1 MSSARGGPSE
11 AGGGGA
17 VCDMPELI
25 HLREAFPSN
34 TPEFTPTFT
43 LLNEL
48 NSQYKRA
55 LSNPSIAETVRN
67 DLLGRILT
75 PDVKVQIFP
84 ILAQLFD
91 AQARGDVTQGDIDR
105 ILNCI
110 LEALS
115 KDLPLISIISMVA
128 RMYLKAFYNNS
139 PVRLALAVSFVGSS
153 GYLAWVGGMNQL
165 ASLGTTTCATI
176 LSIMA
181 NCAHLGYDPAQYL
194 QQYNSIL
201 GESFV
206 NSLGGTIEF
215 IIPSPGSAFAMSTVF
230 LMGQIYGSG
239 QFPPAHDLLQA
250 HQGARGGVALNM
262 PAAAAAAVPA
272 LEPVEVA
279 AAMAAAGALAAGGD
293 AAAAT
298 AAATAART
306 NADLI
311 NDATAAIAA
320 AATAAAAAAGPAAAG
335 PAAAADSIFRIMF
348 NELVNVAGVVKTVTI
363 NHLCRLVDLCRE
375 IVHTRPGQM
384 VNQTN
389 SIGYRANV
397 CAIACINSF
406 IDTLDTQAAN
416 VGLDRE
422 IMRSYGLLE
431 SMFPCSMRERN
442 ETKAKQEII
451 LTAHRIKDAVIE
463 CLKRTDANY
472 DITKLE
478 RACVVFTSELTKA
491 KIDAFNSR
499 ELGHILEMLILAAQ
513 EVQFEVPNDEVADAL
528 ADDPQLYQEPS
539 DSMEVAGPYTPLH
552 ARDSDI
558 KELFDRALQDNPRV
572 FRTEEEKKR
581 MVNAKSAIYN
591 ATFGWID
598 SIVGLCKQSRD
609 AKFFQCV
616 STEIRE
622 VGRGMAH
629 SIGRPGLG
637 AEVALLR
644 RPDLFPFIASL
655 ERLLT
660 GPWAPVLAD
669 ISRMKMD
676 EGKEYAEIVQILCQK
691 YNITRR
697 KDFVGYLRMLST
709 RAKLE
714 KIMNLNGD
722 LKLVIRRLSRPG
734 PNGTVEFFNRGDLT
748 MGIGGSNL
756 AINERGMFE
765 ALAILSFDFVDAN
778 YTLPRLANSTLVAAK
793 EVGSSLKNKLWN
805 SVNSLGC
812 MIPGGQGPAV
822 VAAEEQLNPVVELM
836 DRLPPAAAVVPPEA
850 AGVPPAA
857 AGVPPEAAGVP
868 AENAL
873 MPPSL
878 SMELVNTANGV
889 MNVMCDIESE
899 YQLVSRAGDGGGGAG
914 DGGGDGAGGGGDGAG
929 GGGAGYEEVQ
939 KATLAAHFVHTNT
952 EGMEKQKQV
961 VSFGDVLEGAGG
973 GAAAPLPPAA
983 APLPPGAAPLPP
995 VAAKVYKKRRLGG
1008 RSRSHKRP
1016 TSKRTRRKAS
1026 AKKHQSKKH
1035 KQNSRRRRSSRKA
1048 SRKN

>member
-1 MSSARGGPSE
+1 MSRARGGPSA
-11 AGGGGA
+11 AGGGVGG
-17 VCDMPELI
+17 CDMPELI
-25 HLREAFPSN
+25 HLREAFPSDKRN
-34 TPEFTPTFT
+34 EFTPTFT
-43 LLNEL
+43 LLDEL
-48 NSQYKRA
+48 NTQYKQA
-55 LSNPSIAETVRN
+55 LSNPSIAETVRK
-67 DLLGRILT
+67 DLLERILT
-75 PDVKVQIFP
+75 ADVKGQIFP

-91 AQARGDVTQGDIDR
+91 ARVRGDVTQGDIDR

-181 NCAHLGYDPAQYL
+181 NCAHLGYNPTQYL
-194 QQYNSIL
+194 QEYKSIL

-215 IIPSPGSAFAMSTVF
+215 IIPSAGSAFAMSNVF

-250 HQGARGGVALNM
+250 HQERARGGVALNM
-262 PAAAAAAVPA
+262 PAAAAAAAVPA
-272 LEPVEVA
+272 LDPVEVA
-279 AAMAAAGALAAGGD
+279 AAMAAARALAAGGD

-306 NADLI
+306 NEALI
-311 NDATAAIAA
+311 TEARAAIAA
-320 AATAAAAAAGPAAAG
+320 AATAAAAAAGPAAA
-335 PAAAADSIFRIMF
+335 ADSILRIMF

-363 NHLCRLVDLCRE
+363 NYLCRLVDLCRE

-384 VNQTN
+384 GLQTN
-389 SIGYRANV
+389 SIDYRANV

-406 IDTLDTQAAN
+406 IDTLDTQAAT

-422 IMRSYGLLE
+422 IMRSYGLLQ
-431 SMFPCSMRERN
+431 SMFPCSMRGRN
-442 ETKAKQEII
+442 ETEAKQEII

-463 CLKRTDANY
+463 CLKTDPRY

-478 RACVVFTSELTKA
+478 RACVVFTSELTKD
-491 KIDAFNSR
+491 KINAFNSR
-499 ELGHILEMLILAAQ
+499 ELGHILEMLMLAAQ
-513 EVQFEVPNDEVADAL
+513 EVQFEVPNEEVADAL
-528 ADDPQLYQEPS
+528 ADDPQLYKEPS
-539 DSMEVAGPYTPLH
+539 DIDSIDVVGSYTPLH

-558 KELFDRALQDNPRV
+558 KELFDSALQDNPRV

-581 MVNAKSAIYN
+581 MVNAKSGIYN

-676 EGKEYAEIVQILCQK
+676 EGKEYAEIVGILCEK

-697 KDFVGYLRMLST
+697 EDFVGYLRMLST

-914 DGGGDGAGGGGDGAG
+914 DGAAAAAAAASAAGD
-929 GGGAGYEEVQ
+929 YEEVQ
-939 KATLAAHFVHTNT
+939 RVTLAAHVDPMPQGQ
-952 EGMEKQKQV
+952 E
-961 VSFGDVLEGAGG
+961 GDVSEGEAAVPGAGNISSLKRGSKNAHGAKIPNAG
-973 GAAAPLPPAA
+973 G
-983 APLPPGAAPLPP
+983 
-995 VAAKVYKKRRLGG
+995 K
-1008 RSRSHKRP
+1008 S
-1016 TSKRTRRKAS
+1016 RTRRRRSTSSTRSSTTRGRKATS
-1026 AKKHQSKKH
+1026 RRNQSKKH
-1035 KQNSRRRRSSRKA
+1035 KQSSRRRRTSRRA

>member
-1 MSSARGGPSE
+1 MEGW
-11 AGGGGA
+11 A
-17 VCDMPELI
+17 VAICLN
-25 HLREAFPSN
+25 LRDAFPSDKRN
-34 TPEFTPTFT
+34 EFTPTFT
-43 LLNEL
+43 LLDEL
-48 NSQYKRA
+48 NTQYKQA
-55 LSNPSIAETVRN
+55 LSNPSIAETVRK
-67 DLLGRILT
+67 DLLERILT
-75 PDVKVQIFP
+75 ADVKGQIFP

-91 AQARGDVTQGDIDR
+91 ARARGDVTQGDIDR

-181 NCAHLGYDPAQYL
+181 NCAHLGYNPTQYL
-194 QQYNSIL
+194 QEYKSIL

-215 IIPSPGSAFAMSTVF
+215 IIPSAGSAFAMSNVF

-250 HQGARGGVALNM
+250 HQERARGGVALNM
-262 PAAAAAAVPA
+262 PAAAAAAAVPA
-272 LEPVEVA
+272 LDPVEVA
-279 AAMAAAGALAAGGD
+279 AAMAAARALAAAGD

-306 NADLI
+306 NEALI
-311 NDATAAIAA
+311 TEARAAIAA
-320 AATAAAAAAGPAAAG
+320 AATAAAAAAGPAAA
-335 PAAAADSIFRIMF
+335 ADSILRIMF

-363 NHLCRLVDLCRE
+363 NYLCRLVDLCRE

-384 VNQTN
+384 DLQTN
-389 SIGYRANV
+389 SIDYRANV

-406 IDTLDTQAAN
+406 IDTLDTQAAT

-422 IMRSYGLLE
+422 IMRSYGLLQ
-431 SMFPCSMRERN
+431 SMFPCSMRGRN
-442 ETKAKQEII
+442 ETEAKQEII

-463 CLKRTDANY
+463 CLKTDPRY

-478 RACVVFTSELTKA
+478 RACVVFTSELTEA
-491 KIDAFNSR
+491 KIAAFNSR

-513 EVQFEVPNDEVADAL
+513 QVQFEVPNEEVEDAVAANL
-528 ADDPQLYQEPS
+528 ELYNEPS
-539 DSMEVAGPYTPLH
+539 DSIDAVGPYTPLH

-676 EGKEYAEIVQILCQK
+676 EGKEYAEIVGILCEK

-697 KDFVGYLRMLST
+697 EDFVGYLRMLST
-709 RAKLE
+709 RTKLE

-722 LKLVIRRLSRPG
+722 LKLVIRRLSRTT

-756 AINERGMFE
+756 AIDERGMFE

-793 EVGSSLKNKLWN
+793 QVGSSLKNKLWN

-812 MIPGGQGPAV
+812 MIPGSQGPAV
-822 VAAEEQLNPVVELM
+822 VAAEEQFQTNVALVNDQLNPVVEIM
-836 DRLPPAAAVVPPEA
+836 DRLPPAAAGE
-850 AGVPPAA
+850 
-857 AGVPPEAAGVP
+857 P

-873 MPPSL
+873 MPSSL
-878 SMELVNTANGV
+878 SIDLVDNANDV
-889 MNVMCDIESE
+889 MNVMCDIVSE
-899 YQLVSRAGDGGGGAG
+899 YQLVAGDGAGG
-914 DGGGDGAGGGGDGAG
+914 GAGGGGDGDG
-929 GGGAGYEEVQ
+929 DEEVR
-939 KATLAAHFVHTNT
+939 KATLEADLGHMNPVGGDET
-952 EGMEKQKQV
+952 QV
-961 VSFGDVLEGAGG
+961 GSTGNVQER
-973 GAAAPLPPAA
+973 GAAGVAE
-983 APLPPGAAPLPP
+983 PGRADPGLAIAQALNVTPTVKK
-995 VAAKVYKKRRLGG
+995 VA
-1008 RSRSHKRP
+1008 KRP
-1016 TSKRTRRKAS
+1016 TSMGNGGKSRTRRRRSSSSTHSSTTRGRKATS
-1026 AKKHQSKKH
+1026 RRNQSKKH

>member
-1 MSSARGGPSE
+1 MSRARGGPSA

-75 PDVKVQIFP
+75 PAVKGQIFP

-181 NCAHLGYDPAQYL
+181 NCAHLGYNPTQYL

-215 IIPSPGSAFAMSTVF
+215 IMPSAGSAFAMSNVF

-239 QFPPAHDLLQA
+239 QFPPAHDLLRA
-250 HQGARGGVALNM
+250 HQQGAHGGVALNM

-272 LEPVEVA
+272 LDPVEVA
-279 AAMAAAGALAAGGD
+279 AAMAAARALAAAGD

-298 AAATAART
+298 AAATAAR
-306 NADLI
+306 A
-311 NDATAAIAA
+311 NDALITEARAAIDAA
-320 AATAAAAAAGPAAAG
+320 AAAAAAAAAGPAAA
-335 PAAAADSIFRIMF
+335 PDSILRIMF

-375 IVHTRPGQM
+375 IVHTRPGQ
-384 VNQTN
+384 VVHQTN

-478 RACVVFTSELTKA
+478 RACVVFTSELTEA
-491 KIDAFNSR
+491 KIAAFNSR

-513 EVQFEVPNDEVADAL
+513 EVQFEVPNDQVAEAVE
-528 ADDPQLYQEPS
+528 ADPQLYEEHS
-539 DSMEVAGPYTPLH
+539 DSMDVAGSNTPL
-552 ARDSDI
+552 RVRIDDI
-558 KELFDRALQDNPRV
+558 KELFDRALEDNPRV
-572 FRTEEEKKR
+572 IRTEEEKKDI
-581 MVNAKSAIYN
+581 VKAKSAIYN

-669 ISRMKMD
+669 ISRMKIA
-676 EGKEYAEIVQILCQK
+676 EGKEYTEIVRILCEK

-697 KDFVGYLRMLST
+697 EDFVGYLRMLST
-709 RAKLE
+709 RSKLE

-722 LKLVIRRLSRPG
+722 LKLVIRRLSRRRVD
-734 PNGTVEFFNRGDLT
+734 GTVEFFNRGDLT
-748 MGIGGSNL
+748 MGIRGSNL
-756 AINERGMFE
+756 VINDLGMFE

-812 MIPGGQGPAV
+812 MIPGGPGPAV
-822 VAAEEQLNPVVELM
+822 VAAEEQFQTNVARVNDQLNPVVEIM
-836 DRLPPAAAVVPPEA
+836 DRLPPE
-850 AGVPPAA
+850 A
-857 AGVPPEAAGVP
+857 AGVPPEAAGVS

-914 DGGGDGAGGGGDGAG
+914 AAAADAGD
-929 GGGAGYEEVQ
+929 YEEVRI
-939 KATLAAHFVHTNT
+939 ATLAAHDDPMNAENMPH
-952 EGMEKQKQV
+952 GL
-961 VSFGDVLEGAGG
+961 GDVT
-973 GAAAPLPPAA
+973 AAANMEHDGQPLVLPPRGQVRKNVLN
-983 APLPPGAAPLPP
+983 PLSDPPKG
-995 VAAKVYKKRRLGG
+995 VKRSVGLISKETGKGG
-1008 RSRSHKRP
+1008 KSRSHKRP
-1016 TSKRTRRKAS
+1016 TSKRTRRKAP
-1026 AKKHQSKKH
+1026 AKKQQSKKN

>member
-1 MSSARGGPSE
+1 MSSARGGLSA
-11 AGGGGA
+11 AGGGGGG
-17 VCDMPELI
+17 CDMPELI

-75 PDVKVQIFP
+75 PYVKVQIFP

-91 AQARGDVTQGDIDR
+91 ARVGGDVTQADIDR

-539 DSMEVAGPYTPLH
+539 DSMEVAGSYTPLH
-552 ARDSDI
+552 GRNDDI

-572 FRTEEEKKR
+572 FRTEEEKN
-581 MVNAKSAIYN
+581 MVRAKSGIYN

-676 EGKEYAEIVQILCQK
+676 ERKEYAEIVGILCEK

-697 KDFVGYLRMLST
+697 EDFVGYLRMLST

-850 AGVPPAA
+850 AGVPPEAAVVPPEAAGVPPEA

-878 SMELVNTANGV
+878 SMELVHTANGV

-914 DGGGDGAGGGGDGAG
+914 DGAAAAAAASAAGDDA
-929 GGGAGYEEVQ
+929 EVRRV
-939 KATLAAHFVHTNT
+939 TLAAHV
-952 EGMEKQKQV
+952 EPMMIAERIPPGQE
-961 VSFGDVLEGAGG
+961 GDVSE
-973 GAAAPLPPAA
+973 GAAAENRVLKRGSEKAHGA
-983 APLPPGAAPLPP
+983 DIPGG
-995 VAAKVYKKRRLGG
+995 KGG
-1008 RSRSHKRP
+1008 S
-1016 TSKRTRRKAS
+1016 RTRRRRSSSSTRSSTTRGRKATS
-1026 AKKHQSKKH
+1026 RRNQSKKH
-1035 KQNSRRRRSSRKA
+1035 KQSSRRRRSSRKA